1 MKYDIF
7 ISYTHLD
14 NMPPEGKEHG
24 WVDSFHI
31 ALNQNLSEFLGRKPV
46 IFFDKVGI
54 EGYQKLTPSVFGALE
69 NTLLLIPILSPGF
82 FNSEWC
88 PNELKFFNDLVS
100 KSSGRQQIFSIVK
113 TPIEGEDM
121 PAELRDNL
129 RKFEFFQKKDIGDDI
144 IPLRPGLTESGE
156 NKFFTKVN
164 DLAQAIKK
172 YIKTLPSDK
181 SDEKA
186 APPPAPPADGPC
198 IYLAEPSPDLWD
210 QYEDIRRDLVQ
221 RGNAFIPT
229 ELNGQA
235 PKPQSADV
243 YRQSVRD
250 EIAKC
255 RLAVNLVG
263 KSSNGYPRL
272 SELSYQQLQM
282 EVAAERDVHSDYK
295 RLIWLPKDIQIDDP
309 EQQKFIDD
317 IRNSAS
323 SRVEFIQNSLEEFKS
338 CIQDSLKPPPPP
350 PVLPPPDEPP
360 WVYVLYDKSD
370 LEPSRE
376 VENMLYDQNCAVLPT
391 RAYLEPALNGDTSVD
406 VNDQHKTW
414 LNTCDAVLIYWNS
427 APTPWVLNK
436 ILELQRIKAERK
448 GRGFRAR
455 AVFCDGDVPAEQKTR
470 FLPPIG
476 SLLKMKGYSEL
487 PAFLSQLEVPVQ

>member
-1 MKYDIF
+1 
-7 ISYTHLD
+7 
-14 NMPPEGKEHG
+14 
-24 WVDSFHI
+24 
-31 ALNQNLSEFLGRKPV
+31 
-46 IFFDKVGI
+46 
-54 EGYQKLTPSVFGALE
+54 
-69 NTLLLIPILSPGF
+69 
-82 FNSEWC
+82 
-88 PNELKFFNDLVS
+88 
-100 KSSGRQQIFSIVK
+100 
-113 TPIEGEDM
+113 
-121 PAELRDNL
+121 
-129 RKFEFFQKKDIGDDI
+129 
-144 IPLRPGLTESGE
+144 
-156 NKFFTKVN
+156 
-164 DLAQAIKK
+164 
-172 YIKTLPSDK
+172 LP

-186 APPPAPPADGPC
+186 PAPRPAQVDGPC

-235 PKPQSADV
+235 PKPQSADL

-250 EIAKC
+250 EVAKC
-255 RLAVNLVG
+255 RLAVNLIG

-282 EVAAERDVHSDYK
+282 EVAAERDVHPDYK

-323 SRVEFIQNSLEEFKS
+323 ARVEFIQNSLEEFKS